1 MNIRSRRHSSGQ
13 SCVSCC
19 DMLTLQHRRRYRR
32 HYRHRGF
39 MSAALSLCSRDIR
52 FTCRS
57 RSPLSPSLSLSLSL
71 FSAALSLFPLRLSS
85 RSLRHRLASLLRVSE
100 LKRRYAGE
108 PPWISRSHEY
118 VCRDM
123 NVHKG
128 GPRVLAALRIHEFI
142 ISPRNIVAGGE
153 SILRAAARGHRR
165 DPTRF
170 RSTSAIDTG

>member
-1 MNIRSRRHSSGQ
+1 MNIKSRGHSSGQ
-13 SCVSCC
+13 SRASCR

-57 RSPLSPSLSLSLSL
+57 RSPLSLSP
-71 FSAALSLFPLRLSS
+71 SLFPAFPLCLSS
-85 RSLRHRLASLLRVSE
+85 RSRSRHRVASLLRAAE

-108 PPWISRSHEY
+108 PPWISRSRHEY
-118 VCRDM
+118 VCRGM

-128 GPRVLAALRIHEFI
+128 SPRVLAALRIHEFI

-153 SILRAAARGHRR
+153 SILHVAARGHRR
-165 DPTRF
+165 DPV
-170 RSTSAIDTG
+170 RSTSAIDSFPHTG